1 MKNHFHPL
9 ALIIK
14 EIKDPLC
21 QTRRSYMVTVQLSA
35 HIIIVNVLH
44 VYFELDISHGDMKI
58 IHKNSHIFRG

>member
-1 MKNHFHPL
+1 MTNHFHPL

-14 EIKDPLC
+14 EIKDTLS
-21 QTRRSYMVTVQLSA
+21 QKRRSYMVTFQLYA
-35 HIIIVNVLH
+35 HVIIVNVLH